1 MRRAGR
7 ISRVHQLGAEICACV
22 HGEWF
27 VQQKTKKI
35 IRDSVYPIL
44 YGAKIDI
51 QAGFGERTQVAP
63 DRIETPLRCRD
74 SRD

>member
-1 MRRAGR
+1 M
-7 ISRVHQLGAEICACV
+7 

-27 VQQKTKKI
+27 LQQKTKKN
-35 IRDSVYPIL
+35 IRDSVYPVL